1 MSFLWKVE
9 WLFAHLLWFVTKS
22 DCGFK
27 DPLQFFILIVRQ
39 QPLFCV
45 YFCEENLY
53 FGHVTSF
60 RILWTGYCLC
70 LSLYLSFI

>member
-39 QPLFCV
+39 QPLFV
-45 YFCEENLY
+45 SIF
-53 FGHVTSF
+53 VR
-60 RILWTGYCLC
+60 RIYILAM
-70 LSLYLSFI
+70 